1 MHFNPCVLRPH
12 FLHTKLAIYAS
23 VELPRSILVNKITR
37 IIAATPIPIQINI
50 ILIDNHMSSF
60 DKN

>member
-12 FLHTKLAIYAS
+12 FLHTKLAMYAS

-37 IIAATPIPIQINI
+37 IIAATPIPIQISI
-50 ILIDNHMSSF
+50 ILID
-60 DKN
+60 DYIVIT

>member
-1 MHFNPCVLRPH
+1 MHFNPGVLRPH
-12 FLHTKLAIYAS
+12 FLHTKLEMYAS

-37 IIAATPIPIQINI
+37 IIAAAAIPIQINI
-50 ILIDNHMSSF
+50 ILTDNYISSF

>member
-12 FLHTKLAIYAS
+12 FLHTKLAMYAS

-37 IIAATPIPIQINI
+37 IIAAAAIPIQINI
-50 ILIDNHMSSF
+50 ILIDNHVSSF